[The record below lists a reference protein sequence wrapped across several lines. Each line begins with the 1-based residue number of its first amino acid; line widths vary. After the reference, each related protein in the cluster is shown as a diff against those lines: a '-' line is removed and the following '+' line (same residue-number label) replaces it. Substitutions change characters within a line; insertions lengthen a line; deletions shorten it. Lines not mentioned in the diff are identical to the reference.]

1 MSLCKLSPSPLPLG
15 CQWLVQTY
23 EQYKTPPPEIS
34 SSTMIVPLPPL
45 VGIDVEANT
54 TTSGA
59 VIGSGSNDTAM
70 IVDQST
76 TCITTLSTPLPP
88 PLLATTNGEEDA
100 TIVPIEKRPRLN

>member
-34 SSTMIVPLPPL
+34 SSSMIVPLPPL

-59 VIGSGSNDTAM
+59 VIGGGSNDTAM

-76 TCITTLSTPLPP
+76 TCIITPLPP
-88 PLLATTNGEEDA
+88 PPLATTTNGEEDA
-100 TIVPIEKRPRLN
+100 TIVLIEKRPRLN